1 MKNLTFVNTQEL
13 TELLLSLP
21 NGIGSIASI
30 TQITTPKTTVK
41 CRDTKIPFTDEIRKE
56 SEVSVIVATDYERN
70 VVNQLNREGKDES
83 EYKKGENTMPLDFSV
98 SQNTWVGLFEGKG
111 VIQYRP
117 NPNEK
122 TKVFTQY
129 YLNKVAIDKAK
140 LPNVLPVPTEP
151 KNQGTDK
158 KILWRKVYIA
168 NIKAIKIQGKIYENV
183 DCQI

>member
-1 MKNLTFVNTQEL
+1 MKNLVNTQEL
-13 TELLLSLP
+13 TQILLSLP

-30 TQITTPKTTVK
+30 TQITTPKCTVK

-56 SEVSVIVATDYERN
+56 SQVSVIVATDYERN
-70 VVNQLNREGKDES
+70 VVNQLNREGKDET

-122 TKVFTQY
+122 TKPFTQY

-158 KILWRKVYIA
+158 KILWRKLYIS
-168 NIKAIKIQGKIYENV
+168 NIKAIKIHGKIYENI